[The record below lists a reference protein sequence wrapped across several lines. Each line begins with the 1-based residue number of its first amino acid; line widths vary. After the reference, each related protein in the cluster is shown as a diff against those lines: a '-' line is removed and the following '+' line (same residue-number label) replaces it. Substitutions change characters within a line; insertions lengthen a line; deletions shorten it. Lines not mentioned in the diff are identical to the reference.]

1 MDSFQTEHMLSLPAE
16 LCSNNLE
23 LAEPA
28 ASPALGDTGPHPE
41 AATEGP
47 APLPTLPP
55 PQERPPRASTAECKV
70 LLTQAD
76 ALASGGRL
84 REALEVY
91 RQLSERQQL
100 VAEQLEQL
108 VRCLAE
114 KVPQGEEPAP
124 EPPDWSRGAS
134 CALAAEEAGA
144 ATAAEATEVWD
155 GFKCRKC
162 HGFLSDPVSL
172 SCGHTFCK
180 LCLERGRAAD
190 RRCALCGVKLSALMV
205 ATGRARGARRAGQQA
220 PPPLRV
226 NVVLSGL
233 LGKLFPGPARASQLR
248 HEGNRLYRERQVEAA
263 LLKYNEAVRLAPNDH
278 LLYSNRSQIYFTLES
293 HEDALHDAEIACK
306 LRPMGF
312 KAHFRKAQALA
323 TLGKVEEALREFLYC
338 VSLDGTNKRVRAEA
352 QRLLLSFFS
361 PSFPGA
367 SQEHSPEILKLLAPH
382 PRLKEHV
389 ESLATEGTSHN
400 LPKLSQ
406 ETLER
411 PHCSGQEAAAA
422 GGHRGSPMNL
432 VPVKGDRQ
440 QDGPEDQDGAREEG
454 AAASPQAASS
464 RSGKCQE
471 KKRKG
476 CQMEPQDPE
485 VPRKVSK
492 PDHPAAPG
500 AKPALCVPLA
510 SFDASDLECSLCMRL
525 FYEPVTTPCGHTF
538 CLKCLER
545 CLDHN
550 AKCPLC
556 KDGLS
561 QCLASRKY
569 SKNVIMEELIAKF
582 LPEELKERRRLYEE
596 EMEELSNLNKN
607 VPIFVCTMAY
617 PTVPCPLHIFEP
629 CYRLMI
635 RRCIETGTRQFGMC
649 LGDPVKRFAEYGCIL
664 EIRNVQF
671 FADGRSVVDSIGKRR
686 FKVLHQGQR
695 DGYNTADI
703 EYIED
708 QKVQGED
715 CAELIGLHNCVYE
728 QASSWFHSLKS
739 SLKNRILNHF
749 GPMPEKDA
757 DPQINP
763 NGPAWCWWTLAVLPL
778 ESRAQLPFLAMRSL
792 KDRLNGIRR
801 ILAFISRNQ
810 N

>member
-1 MDSFQTEHMLSLPAE
+1 MDSLQTEQMLSLPAAE
-16 LCSNNLE
+16 LSSNNLE

-28 ASPALGDTGPHPE
+28 EPAEPVASAAGADTGPHPE
-41 AATEGP
+41 TPTEGP
-47 APLPTLPP
+47 APLSTREPEED
-55 PQERPPRASTAECKV
+55 QPPRTSSPECKV

-84 REALEVY
+84 QEALEVY

-114 KVPQGEEPAP
+114 NVSQGKESEPAP
-124 EPPDWSRGAS
+124 PDGGSAAS
-134 CALAAEEAGA
+134 CVVVAEETGA
-144 ATAAEATEVWD
+144 AADAAAATEVWD
-155 GFKCRKC
+155 GFMCRKC

-180 LCLERGRAAD
+180 LCLERGRASD

-205 ATGRARGARRAGQQA
+205 ANGRARGSRRAGQQA
-220 PPPLRV
+220 GPPPPSPLRV

-233 LGKLFPGPARASQLR
+233 LGKLFPGPSRASQLR
-248 HEGNRLYRERQVEAA
+248 HEGNQLYRERQVEAA
-263 LLKYNEAVRLAPNDH
+263 LLKYNEALQLAPNDH

-306 LRPMGF
+306 LRPKGF
-312 KAHFRKAQALA
+312 KENQELPQ
-323 TLGKVEEALREFLYC
+323 C
-338 VSLDGTNKRVRAEA
+338 S
-352 QRLLLSFFS
+352 
-361 PSFPGA
+361 
-367 SQEHSPEILKLLAPH
+367 SQE
-382 PRLKEHV
+382 
-389 ESLATEGTSHN
+389 
-400 LPKLSQ
+400 
-406 ETLER
+406 
-411 PHCSGQEAAAA
+411 EAAA
-422 GGHRGSPMNL
+422 REDDSSPIDPAKAE
-432 VPVKGDRQ
+432 V
-440 QDGPEDQDGAREEG
+440 DGAQDNTEGQEGEEERED
-454 AAASPQAASS
+454 AASPEAASIKT
-464 RSGKCQE
+464 GKCQE
-471 KKRKG
+471 KKRKHG
-476 CQMEPQDPE
+476 QTEPREDME
-485 VPRKVSK
+485 VPNKASK
-492 PDHPAAPG
+492 QGPPADQE
-500 AKPALCVPLA
+500 AKPVLSIPVV
-510 SFDASDLECSLCMRL
+510 SFDASDLECALCMRL
-525 FYEPVTTPCGHTF
+525 FFEPVTTPCGHTF

-649 LGDPVKRFAEYGCIL
+649 LGDPVKGFVEYGCIL

-715 CAELIGLHNCVYE
+715 CAELMGLHNCVYE
-728 QASSWFHSLKS
+728 QASSWFHSLKT

-757 DPQINP
+757 DPQVNP

-778 ESRAQLPFLAMRSL
+778 ESRAQLPFLAMKSL

>member
-1 MDSFQTEHMLSLPAE
+1 MDSFQTGQMLSLPAE
-16 LCSNNLE
+16 LGSNNLE

-28 ASPALGDTGPHPE
+28 ASAAHGDTGPHPE
-41 AATEGP
+41 AAAEGP
-47 APLPTLPP
+47 APLPT
-55 PQERPPRASTAECKV
+55 RPPEPEQPPKASTPECKV

-114 KVPQGEEPAP
+114 NVPQAEEPAP
-124 EPPDWSRGAS
+124 EPPDGSRAGS

-144 ATAAEATEVWD
+144 VTAAEATEVWD

-205 ATGRARGARRAGQQA
+205 TTGRARGTRRAGQQA

-312 KAHFRKAQALA
+312 K
-323 TLGKVEEALREFLYC
+323 
-338 VSLDGTNKRVRAEA
+338 
-352 QRLLLSFFS
+352 
-361 PSFPGA
+361 
-367 SQEHSPEILKLLAPH
+367 
-382 PRLKEHV
+382 
-389 ESLATEGTSHN
+389 
-400 LPKLSQ
+400 
-406 ETLER
+406 ETPER
-411 PHCSGQEAAAA
+411 PHCSSQEAAAA
-422 GGHRGSPMNL
+422 RGQGGSLMNL
-432 VPVKGDRQ
+432 VTVTG
-440 QDGPEDQDGAREEG
+440 DGPQDHTEDSVGAEEEKG
-454 AAASPQAASS
+454 VAASSQAASS
-464 RSGKCQE
+464 KTGKCQE
-471 KKRKG
+471 KKRKH
-476 CQMEPQDPE
+476 CQIEPQDPE
-485 VPRKVSK
+485 RPKKASK
-492 PDHPAAPG
+492 PDPSTDPRARPV
-500 AKPALCVPLA
+500 LSVPLA

-649 LGDPVKRFAEYGCIL
+649 LGDPVKGFAEYGCIL

-686 FKVLHQGQR
+686 FRVLHQGQR

-715 CAELIGLHNCVYE
+715 CAELMGLHNCVYQ
-728 QASSWFHSLKS
+728 QASSWFHSLKT
-739 SLKNRILNHF
+739 SLQNRILNHF

-792 KDRLNGIRR
+792 KDRLNGLRR

>member
-1 MDSFQTEHMLSLPAE
+1 MDSFQTEPMLSLPAE
-16 LCSNNLE
+16 LGSNNLE
-23 LAEPA
+23 LEESAERQAPA
-28 ASPALGDTGPHPE
+28 AGVDMGPHQE
-41 AATEGP
+41 AATGGP
-47 APLPTLPP
+47 EP
-55 PQERPPRASTAECKV
+55 PQTREPEPQQTPRTSTPQECKV
-70 LLTQAD
+70 LLSKAD

-114 KVPQGEEPAP
+114 NVPQDESQTPAP
-124 EPPDWSRGAS
+124 
-134 CALAAEEAGA
+134 ALSDKSSGTGCTVAAEEAGVAA
-144 ATAAEATEVWD
+144 ATATEVWD

-205 ATGRARGARRAGQQA
+205 AAGRTRGARRAGQQA

-338 VSLDGTNKRVRAEA
+338 VSLDGKNKKARSEA
-352 QRLLLSFFS
+352 QR
-361 PSFPGA
+361 
-367 SQEHSPEILKLLAPH
+367 ENPEL
-382 PRLKEHV
+382 
-389 ESLATEGTSHN
+389 
-400 LPKLSQ
+400 
-406 ETLER
+406 
-411 PHCSGQEAAAA
+411 PHCSTQKEEAASRD
-422 GGHRGSPMNL
+422 GNSPMNTANMQ
-432 VPVKGDRQ
+432 VDGQ
-440 QDGPEDQDGAREEG
+440 QDNMKEQKEEEEKQGATS
-454 AAASPQAASS
+454 ADAASIKI
-464 RSGKCQE
+464 GKCQE
-471 KKRKG
+471 KKRKY
-476 CQMEPQDPE
+476 CQIELREDTEVFNKAHRQDLPTDRE
-485 VPRKVSK
+485 AK
-492 PDHPAAPG
+492 AA
-500 AKPALCVPLA
+500 LSIPLA

-582 LPEELKERRRLYEE
+582 LPEELKERKRLYEE

-649 LGDPVKRFAEYGCIL
+649 LGDPVKGFAEYGCIL

-715 CAELIGLHNCVYE
+715 CAELMGLHNCVYE

-801 ILAFISRNQ
+801 VLAFISRNQ

>member
-1 MDSFQTEHMLSLPAE
+1 MDSFQAGQMLSLPAE
-16 LCSNNLE
+16 LGSNNLE
-23 LAEPA
+23 LEEPA
-28 ASPALGDTGPHPE
+28 ASAARGDTGPHPE
-41 AATEGP
+41 AAAEGP
-47 APLPTLPP
+47 APLPTRPP
-55 PQERPPRASTAECKV
+55 EQEQPPRASTPECKV

-114 KVPQGEEPAP
+114 NVPQAEEPAP
-124 EPPDWSRGAS
+124 EPPDGSRAGS

-144 ATAAEATEVWD
+144 VTAAEATEVWD

-205 ATGRARGARRAGQQA
+205 TTGRARGTRRAGQQA

-312 KAHFRKAQALA
+312 K
-323 TLGKVEEALREFLYC
+323 
-338 VSLDGTNKRVRAEA
+338 
-352 QRLLLSFFS
+352 
-361 PSFPGA
+361 
-367 SQEHSPEILKLLAPH
+367 
-382 PRLKEHV
+382 
-389 ESLATEGTSHN
+389 
-400 LPKLSQ
+400 
-406 ETLER
+406 ETPER
-411 PHCSGQEAAAA
+411 PHCSSQ
-422 GGHRGSPMNL
+422 
-432 VPVKGDRQ
+432 
-440 QDGPEDQDGAREEG
+440 EG
-454 AAASPQAASS
+454 AAARGQGGSLMNPVTVTGDGPQDHTEDSVGAEEEKGVAASSQAASIKT
-464 RSGKCQE
+464 GKCQE
-471 KKRKG
+471 KKRKH
-476 CQMEPQDPE
+476 CQIEPQDPE
-485 VPRKVSK
+485 RPNKASK
-492 PDHPAAPG
+492 PDPSTDPRAR
-500 AKPALCVPLA
+500 PALSVPLA

-649 LGDPVKRFAEYGCIL
+649 LGDPVKGFAEYGCIL

-715 CAELIGLHNCVYE
+715 CAELMGLHSCVYE

-739 SLKNRILNHF
+739 SLKNRILSHF

-801 ILAFISRNQ
+801 VLAFISRNQ

>member
-1 MDSFQTEHMLSLPAE
+1 MESLRTEQMLSLPAE
-16 LCSNNLE
+16 VSSNNLE
-23 LAEPA
+23 PAERGASA
-28 ASPALGDTGPHPE
+28 AQVDMGPHRE
-41 AATEGP
+41 AAAESP
-47 APLPTLPP
+47 APLPTREPEQDQSP
-55 PQERPPRASTAECKV
+55 GTSTPESKV

-76 ALASGGRL
+76 ALASRGRI

-114 KVPQGEEPAP
+114 KVPQGEVLAPAP
-124 EPPDWSRGAS
+124 PGEGSTASGAV
-134 CALAAEEAGA
+134 AAEEIGA
-144 ATAAEATEVWD
+144 AAAAAATEVWD

-205 ATGRARGARRAGQQA
+205 ATGRARGSRRAGQQP

-263 LLKYNEAVRLAPNDH
+263 LLKYNEAVKLAPNDH

-293 HEDALHDAEIACK
+293 HENALHDAEIACK

-312 KAHFRKAQALA
+312 K
-323 TLGKVEEALREFLYC
+323 
-338 VSLDGTNKRVRAEA
+338 D
-352 QRLLLSFFS
+352 
-361 PSFPGA
+361 
-367 SQEHSPEILKLLAPH
+367 
-382 PRLKEHV
+382 
-389 ESLATEGTSHN
+389 N
-400 LPKLSQ
+400 LEL
-406 ETLER
+406 
-411 PHCSGQEAAAA
+411 PHCSSQEEAAA
-422 GGHRGSPMNL
+422 RGDGSSLMDPAK
-432 VPVKGDRQ
+432 VKGDGQ
-440 QDGPEDQDGAREEG
+440 QHHMKDQEEEEEKWD
-454 AAASPQAASS
+454 ATSPKAASS
-464 RSGKCQE
+464 KTGKCQE
-471 KKRKG
+471 KKRKH
-476 CQMEPQDPE
+476 CQIESQEDTGMPNKASKQDP
-485 VPRKVSK
+485 PT
-492 PDHPAAPG
+492 DQG
-500 AKPALCVPLA
+500 DKPALSLPLA
-510 SFDASDLECSLCMRL
+510 SFDASDLECALCMRL

-582 LPEELKERRRLYEE
+582 LPEELKERRKLYEE

-649 LGDPVKRFAEYGCIL
+649 LGDPVKGFAEYGCIL

-686 FKVLHQGQR
+686 FRVLHQSQR

-715 CAELIGLHNCVYE
+715 CAELMGLHNCVYQ
-728 QASSWFHSLKS
+728 QASLWFHSLKS

-757 DPQINP
+757 DPQMNP
-763 NGPAWCWWTLAVLPL
+763 NGPAWCWWMLAVLPL

-801 ILAFISRNQ
+801 VLAFISRNQ

>member
-1 MDSFQTEHMLSLPAE
+1 MDSFQTAQMLSLPAE
-16 LCSNNLE
+16 LGGNNLE
-23 LAEPA
+23 LAELAEPEERA
-28 ASPALGDTGPHPE
+28 ASVSGGDSEAHPDESPESSE
-41 AATEGP
+41 APRTQE
-47 APLPTLPP
+47 LEQTQPP
-55 PQERPPRASTAECKV
+55 GTSTPSECKV

-114 KVPQGEEPAP
+114 SVPQKEPVAPAP
-124 EPPDWSRGAS
+124 SDQSGTSS
-134 CALAAEEAGA
+134 CCKVAVQEAGEA
-144 ATAAEATEVWD
+144 AAVAPEVWD

-172 SCGHTFCK
+172 WCGHTFCK

-190 RRCALCGVKLSALMV
+190 RRCALCGVKLSALMM
-205 ATGRARGARRAGQQA
+205 ASGRARGTRRAEQPA
-220 PPPLRV
+220 PLQLRV

-338 VSLDGTNKRVRAEA
+338 VSLDGKNKKARAEA
-352 QRLLLSFFS
+352 QR
-361 PSFPGA
+361 
-367 SQEHSPEILKLLAPH
+367 ENPEL
-382 PRLKEHV
+382 
-389 ESLATEGTSHN
+389 
-400 LPKLSQ
+400 
-406 ETLER
+406 
-411 PHCSGQEAAAA
+411 PHCSSQEEAAA
-422 GGHRGSPMNL
+422 GGDSSNMENSTQ
-432 VPVKGDRQ
+432 VKVGGQEDSVKDQ
-440 QDGPEDQDGAREEG
+440 EEDEQD
-454 AAASPQAASS
+454 AASI
-464 RSGKCQE
+464 RSGKCQG
-471 KKRKG
+471 KKRNH
-476 CQMEPQDPE
+476 CQIDENQEDTDMHN
-485 VPRKVSK
+485 KVSK
-492 PDHPAAPG
+492 QDLPAHQV
-500 AKPALCVPLA
+500 AKPDLSIPLA

-556 KDGLS
+556 KDVLL
-561 QCLASRKY
+561 QCLPSRKY

-635 RRCIETGTRQFGMC
+635 RRCIETGTKQFGMC
-649 LGDPVKRFAEYGCIL
+649 LGDPVKGFAEYGCIL

-715 CAELIGLHNCVYE
+715 CAELMGLHNCVYE
-728 QASSWFHSLKS
+728 QASSWFHSLKT

-749 GPMPEKDA
+749 GPMPEKDE
-757 DPQINP
+757 DPQVNP